1 MEVLVPD
8 LGEFADVEIIEILKS
23 VGDTVQSED
32 PLIVL
37 ETDKATLEV
46 PSTDAGVIS
55 EWRVAVGDRV
65 SSGDTILLLDA
76 ESRVASDTTANET
89 ANETA
94 SEQESSPSTAESAP
108 DKLQE
113 AARREPSAASQP
125 TPITSSTR
133 LHAIDEPGFAKA
145 HASPSVR
152 KLARELGVDLSRV
165 TGTGH
170 KDRVTAE
177 NLKAFVKQV
186 LQAAGGSALPMVQ
199 EVDFG
204 AFGPVEVQPLTR
216 IQKIAGPR
224 LHASWVNVPHV
235 THHDEADITDLEA
248 ARQSLK
254 AAAAEQGLRLTA
266 LAFVIRACILALEA
280 HPRFASSLSSDGKSL
295 ILKSYRHIGFAADT
309 PNGLVVPVIRDA
321 DRMNLYEVAGA
332 LADLSERARA
342 GKLGG
347 DDLQG
352 GVFTIS
358 SLGGIGGTAF
368 TPIINAPEV
377 AILGVSRSQERPV
390 YHEGE
395 LVPRLILPLSL
406 SYDHRVIDGAEAAR
420 FTRYLAEALGQAD
433 RLVEG
438 SDGG

>member
-1 MEVLVPD
+1 MEVFVPD
-8 LGEFADVEIIEILKS
+8 LGEFDDVEIIEILKS
-23 VGDTVQSED
+23 VGDAVQPED

-37 ETDKATLEV
+37 ETDKATMEV
-46 PSTDAGVIS
+46 PSTDAGVIR

-65 SSGDTILLLDA
+65 SSGDAIVLLDV
-76 ESRVASDTTANET
+76 ESSAASVATENET
-89 ANETA
+89 AVEA
-94 SEQESSPSTAESAP
+94 ESSPPTAEPAP
-108 DKLQE
+108 DKPRE
-113 AARREPSAASQP
+113 MSGRETPAAPQP
-125 TPITSSTR
+125 TPITSPTR
-133 LHAIDEPGFAKA
+133 LQAIDEPGFAKA

-152 KLARELGVDLSRV
+152 KLARELGVDLSSV

-177 NLKAFVKQV
+177 DLKAFVKQA
-186 LQAAGGSALPMVQ
+186 LQAAGGSALPVVE

-204 AFGPVEVQPLTR
+204 AFGPVEVRPLTR

-224 LHASWVNVPHV
+224 LHASWINVPHV
-235 THHDEADITDLEA
+235 TQHDEADITDLEA
-248 ARQSLK
+248 TRQSLK

-266 LAFVIRACILALEA
+266 LAFVIRACILALEEY
-280 HPRFASSLSSDGKSL
+280 PRFASSLGNDGKNL

-321 DRMNLYEVAGA
+321 DRMNLYELAGA

-342 GKLGG
+342 GKLGR
-347 DDLQG
+347 DDMQG

-377 AILGVSRSQERPV
+377 AILGVSRSQERPI
-390 YHEGE
+390 YREGK

-406 SYDHRVIDGAEAAR
+406 SYDHRVIDGAAAAR
-420 FTRYLAEALGQAD
+420 FTRYLAETLGQAD

>member
-1 MEVLVPD
+1 MEILVPD

-23 VGDTVQSED
+23 VGDTVQPED
-32 PLIVL
+32 SLIVL

-65 SSGDTILLLDA
+65 SSGDTIVLLDA
-76 ESRVASDTTANET
+76 EPRVVSDIAANET
-89 ANETA
+89 AIETA
-94 SEQESSPSTAESAP
+94 VEQESRSPTAETAP
-108 DKLQE
+108 DKPQE
-113 AARREPSAASQP
+113 TAGREPPAASQP
-125 TPITSSTR
+125 TPVPSPTR
-133 LHAIDEPGFAKA
+133 LQAIDELGFAKA

-152 KLARELGVDLSRV
+152 KLARELGVDLSSV
-165 TGTGH
+165 TGTGY

-177 NLKAFVKQV
+177 NLKAFVKQA
-186 LQAAGGSALPMVQ
+186 LQAGGGAALPMVQ

-204 AFGPVEVQPLTR
+204 AFGPVEVQSLTR

-235 THHDEADITDLEA
+235 TQHDEADITGLEA
-248 ARQSLK
+248 TRLSLK
-254 AAAAEQGLRLTA
+254 ATAAEQGLRLTP

-321 DRMNLYEVAGA
+321 DRMNLYELAAA

-342 GKLGG
+342 GKLGR

-390 YHEGE
+390 YQEGE

-406 SYDHRVIDGAEAAR
+406 SYDHRVIDGAAAAR
-420 FTRYLAEALGQAD
+420 FTRYLSEALSQVD

-438 SDGG
+438 SHGG

>member
-37 ETDKATLEV
+37 ETDKATVEV

-65 SSGDTILLLDA
+65 SSGDTILLMDA
-76 ESRVASDTTANET
+76 EPRVVSDTTANET
-89 ANETA
+89 ASETA
-94 SEQESSPSTAESAP
+94 IEQESSPPAAESAP
-108 DKLQE
+108 DKPQE
-113 AARREPSAASQP
+113 AARREPPAASQP
-125 TPITSSTR
+125 TPIMSSTQ
-133 LHAIDEPGFAKA
+133 LQAIDERGFAQA

-152 KLARELGVDLSRV
+152 KLARELGVDLSSV

-170 KDRVTAE
+170 KGRVTAE
-177 NLKAFVKQV
+177 NLKVFVKQA

-204 AFGPVEVQPLTR
+204 AFGPIEVQPLTR

-254 AAAAEQGLRLTA
+254 AAAEQGLRLTA
-266 LAFVIRACILALEA
+266 LAFVIRACILTLEA
-280 HPRFASSLSSDGKSL
+280 HPLFASSLSNDCKRL

-342 GKLGG
+342 GKLGR

-406 SYDHRVIDGAEAAR
+406 SYDHRVIDGAAAAR

>member
-1 MEVLVPD
+1 MEILVPD

-23 VGDTVQSED
+23 VGDTVQLED
-32 PLIVL
+32 SLIVL

-76 ESRVASDTTANET
+76 ESRVVSDIAANET

-94 SEQESSPSTAESAP
+94 VEQESSPPTAETAP
-108 DKLQE
+108 DKPQE
-113 AARREPSAASQP
+113 TAGREPPAASQP
-125 TPITSSTR
+125 TPVTSSTR
-133 LHAIDEPGFAKA
+133 LQAIDEPGFAKA

-152 KLARELGVDLSRV
+152 KLARELGVDLSSV
-165 TGTGH
+165 TGTGY

-177 NLKAFVKQV
+177 NLKAFVKQA
-186 LQAAGGSALPMVQ
+186 LQAGGGAALPMVQ

-204 AFGPVEVQPLTR
+204 AFGPVEVQSLTR

-235 THHDEADITDLEA
+235 TQHDEADITDLEA
-248 ARQSLK
+248 TRLSLK
-254 AAAAEQGLRLTA
+254 AAAAEQGLRLTP

-280 HPRFASSLSSDGKSL
+280 HPRFASSLSNDGKNL

-321 DRMNLYEVAGA
+321 DRMNLYELAAA

-342 GKLGG
+342 GKLGR

-358 SLGGIGGTAF
+358 SLGGIGGTGF

-390 YHEGE
+390 YQEGE

-406 SYDHRVIDGAEAAR
+406 SYDHRVIDGAAAAR
-420 FTRYLAEALGQAD
+420 FTRYLSEALSQVD

-438 SDGG
+438 SHGG

>member
-1 MEVLVPD
+1 
-8 LGEFADVEIIEILKS
+8 
-23 VGDTVQSED
+23 
-32 PLIVL
+32 
-37 ETDKATLEV
+37 
-46 PSTDAGVIS
+46 
-55 EWRVAVGDRV
+55 
-65 SSGDTILLLDA
+65 
-76 ESRVASDTTANET
+76 
-89 ANETA
+89 
-94 SEQESSPSTAESAP
+94 
-108 DKLQE
+108 
-113 AARREPSAASQP
+113 
-125 TPITSSTR
+125 
-133 LHAIDEPGFAKA
+133 
-145 HASPSVR
+145 
-152 KLARELGVDLSRV
+152 
-165 TGTGH
+165 
-170 KDRVTAE
+170 
-177 NLKAFVKQV
+177 
-186 LQAAGGSALPMVQ
+186 MVQ
-199 EVDFG
+199 EVDFA

-235 THHDEADITDLEA
+235 TQHDEADITDLEA
-248 ARQSLK
+248 TRQSLK
-254 AAAAEQGLRLTA
+254 AAAAEQGLRLTV

-280 HPRFASSLSSDGKSL
+280 HPRFASSLSNDGKTL

-321 DRMNLYEVAGA
+321 DRMTLYELAGA
-332 LADLSERARA
+332 LAELSERARA
-342 GKLGG
+342 GKLGR

-390 YHEGE
+390 YQEGK

-406 SYDHRVIDGAEAAR
+406 SYDHRVIDGAAAAR
-420 FTRYLAEALGQAD
+420 FTRYLSDALSQVD